1 MEGTRAAG
9 RTPFMPRKALANGRA
24 ALRFA
29 QEAAVGCEAPQPNA
43 EGETAGASQR
53 SMRTIDM

>member
-1 MEGTRAAG
+1 MEGTHPGGKA
-9 RTPFMPRKALANGRA
+9 PFMPRKALANGRA

-43 EGETAGASQR
+43 EGETAGVSQR
-53 SMRTIDM
+53 SMRTVDM